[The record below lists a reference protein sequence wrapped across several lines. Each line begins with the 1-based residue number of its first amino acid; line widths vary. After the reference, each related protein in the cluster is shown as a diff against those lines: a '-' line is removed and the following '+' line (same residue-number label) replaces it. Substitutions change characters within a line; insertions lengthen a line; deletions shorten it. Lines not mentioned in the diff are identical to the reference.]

1 MIDSRLIAVIAPC
14 VSIVVITYN
23 RLQLLKETL
32 ATVLSQT
39 YTDFELIIVDNM
51 STDGTEQFVSTI
63 SDARVRYFRN
73 PNNGVIAVNRNYGV
87 KQAVGKYI
95 AFCDDDDLWLP
106 EKLEL
111 QVTLLEQNVDMALC
125 YTNAESFSNN
135 QIIANRMVRRVVHK
149 NHFMHLLQGNFI
161 PNSSVL
167 IRRDALLNIGLLTE
181 NPVLRE
187 DYEMCLRI
195 AKLYSIVGIDSSL
208 IRYRMHTG
216 NVAGNRASETLRA
229 IRTLKSVIKLLGVPR
244 YLAYPNI
251 VFQYL
256 KYIYYRIS
264 SRKFV

>member
-1 MIDSRLIAVIAPC
+1 MIDSTLIASTVPS

-32 ATVLSQT
+32 TTVLSQT

-51 STDGTEQFVSTI
+51 STDGTDEFVSAI

-73 PNNGVIAVNRNYGV
+73 PNNGVIAVNRNYGIR
-87 KQAVGKYI
+87 QARGKYV

-111 QVTLLEQNVDMALC
+111 QVSLLEQYVDIALC
-125 YTNAESFSNN
+125 YTNAESFSSSK
-135 QIIANRMVRRVVHK
+135 IIANRMVRRVVHQ
-149 NHFMHLLQGNFI
+149 NHFIQLLQGNFI

-167 IRRDALLNIGLLTE
+167 VRRIVLLEIGLLTE

-195 AKLYSIVGIDSSL
+195 AKQHSIFGIDASL

-229 IRTLKSVIKLLGVPR
+229 IRTVKSVIKLLGVPR

-251 VFQYL
+251 GFQYL
-256 KYIYYRIS
+256 KYIYYRIAS
-264 SRKFV
+264 ISK